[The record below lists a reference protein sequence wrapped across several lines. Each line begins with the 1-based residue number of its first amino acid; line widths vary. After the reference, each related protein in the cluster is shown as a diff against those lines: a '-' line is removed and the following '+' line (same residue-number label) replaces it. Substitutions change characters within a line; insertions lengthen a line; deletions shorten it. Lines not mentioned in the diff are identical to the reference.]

1 MADENNETK
10 SPCAGCISMAE
21 WIQQG
26 DDSKECRPCLLPP
39 VIQWYKNELEEK
51 GLGNLADEIKVAV
64 ENGDPS
70 LIAKRFD
77 EIKEKVPDDVKE
89 RLKEFD
95 CYAQT
100 FKGDEDGE

>member
-1 MADENNETK
+1 
-10 SPCAGCISMAE
+10 MAE
-21 WIQQG
+21 WIQNGG
-26 DDSKECRPCLLPP
+26 DSEECRPCLLPP
-39 VIQWYKNELEEK
+39 VIQWYRDELQEK
-51 GLGNLADEIKVAV
+51 GLGNLARQIKTVV
-64 ENGDPS
+64 KKGDPL

-100 FKGDEDGE
+100 HKPE